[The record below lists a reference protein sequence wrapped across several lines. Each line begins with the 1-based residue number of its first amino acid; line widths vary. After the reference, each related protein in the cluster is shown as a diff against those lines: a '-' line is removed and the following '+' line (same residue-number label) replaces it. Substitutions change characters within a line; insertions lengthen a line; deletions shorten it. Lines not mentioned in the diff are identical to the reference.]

1 MLPRWVWQHD
11 PEVFAQENYG
21 KAILSI
27 KNDVPWQS
35 DESIPPNYPPGYMF
49 EPWSIEQII
58 EDKKRGRE
66 TVLGT
71 GDWA

>member
-1 MLPRWVWQHD
+1 
-11 PEVFAQENYG
+11 VFAQGNYE

-27 KNDVPWQS
+27 KNNVPWQS
-35 DESIPPNYPPGYMF
+35 DETIPPNYPLGYTF

-58 EDKKRGRE
+58 EDKKKGRE

-71 GDWA
+71 GDWS